1 MAHEELVNLEGTF
14 LPVTTPF
21 DSVTGDVDYA
31 AFGANL
37 RRWFGSP
44 IRGILIGGSTGESV
58 FLDEEERSKLIE
70 EARAV
75 IPDEALVIA
84 GTGSEATR
92 HTIQL
97 TRQAA
102 TVGADAVLVSPPAYF
117 KGAMTQETL
126 TSHYRAVADASP
138 VPVLIYQVPLRLSTI
153 EFSTDLVATLSDHP
167 NIIGIKDSR
176 GEIDLLIELVQQ
188 TVDGFQ
194 VLTGNGS
201 VLYPALGIGA
211 VGGIVAVGLMAA
223 DQAANI
229 SVAFQAGRL
238 EEAERL
244 QEQIAP
250 VNQSIVGGMGVP
262 GIKAALDLLGFSGG
276 FPRPPLAP
284 VSELGIEE
292 IKGIL
297 ETADLLEYVRV

>member
-1 MAHEELVNLEGTF
+1 MAHEESVNLAGTF

-21 DSVTGDVDYA
+21 DPVTGDVDYV
-31 AFGANL
+31 AFGNNL
-37 RRWFGSP
+37 RMWFGSP

-58 FLDEEERSKLIE
+58 FLDERERSKLIE
-70 EARAV
+70 EARSV

-97 TRQAA
+97 TQQAA
-102 TVGADAVLVSPPAYF
+102 DAGADAVLVSPPAYF

-153 EFSTDLVATLSDHP
+153 EFSTGLVATLSEHT

-176 GEIDLLIELVQQ
+176 GEIDLLVELVQQ
-188 TVDGFQ
+188 SVDGFQ

>member
-58 FLDEEERSKLIE
+58 FLDEGERSKLIE

-102 TVGADAVLVSPPAYF
+102 AAGADAVLVSPPAYF

-138 VPVLIYQVPLRLSTI
+138 VPMLIYQVPLRLSTI

>member
-70 EARAV
+70 EARAG

-126 TSHYRAVADASP
+126 TRHYRAVADASP

>member
-1 MAHEELVNLEGTF
+1 MAHKELVNLEGTF

-126 TSHYRAVADASP
+126 TRHYRAVADASP

-297 ETADLLEYVRV
+297 ETADLLESVRV

>member
-1 MAHEELVNLEGTF
+1 MAHKELVNLEGTF

-126 TSHYRAVADASP
+126 TRHYRVVADASP

-292 IKGIL
+292 VKGIL

>member
-1 MAHEELVNLEGTF
+1 MAHEELLNLEGTF

-58 FLDEEERSKLIE
+58 FLDEGERAKLIE

-92 HTIQL
+92 HAIQL
-97 TRQAA
+97 TQQAA
-102 TVGADAVLVSPPAYF
+102 AAGADTVLVSPPAYF

-176 GEIDLLIELVQQ
+176 GEIDLLVELVQQ
-188 TVDGFQ
+188 SVDGFQ

-223 DQAANI
+223 DHAANI
-229 SVAFQAGRL
+229 SVAFREGRL

-244 QEQIAP
+244 QEQIAT

-292 IKGIL
+292 VKGIL
-297 ETADLLEYVRV
+297 EAADLLEYVRV

>member
-1 MAHEELVNLEGTF
+1 MAHKELVNLEGTF

-126 TSHYRAVADASP
+126 TRHYRAVADASP

-292 IKGIL
+292 VKGIL

>member
-1 MAHEELVNLEGTF
+1 MNLEGTF

-21 DSVTGDVDYA
+21 DSVTGDVDYV

-37 RRWFGSP
+37 RRWFASP

-126 TSHYRAVADASP
+126 TRHYRAVADASP

-201 VLYPALGIGA
+201 VLYPALEIGA

-292 IKGIL
+292 VKGIL
-297 ETADLLEYVRV
+297 EAADLLEYVRV